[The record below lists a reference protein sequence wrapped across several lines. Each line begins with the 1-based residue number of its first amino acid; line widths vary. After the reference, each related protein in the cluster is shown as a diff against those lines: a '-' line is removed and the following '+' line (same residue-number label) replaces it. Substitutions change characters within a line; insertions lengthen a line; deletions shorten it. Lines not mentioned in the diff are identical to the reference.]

1 LPKEQVFKY
10 LDYLILFFL
19 SLQVFSVSFSVAV
32 SSISFGIWGGLWI
45 IELLLS
51 RKLYLS
57 KLSELKLFS
66 FFVALYMVAEILS
79 RLFAVI
85 PENSFTGIKRVL
97 LFLVFYVSILKFT
110 DKKTLYRVFYT
121 GIFIFS
127 AVSIYEII
135 NYIINYRPAE
145 IEHSRLSSFTYVITT
160 SEIKMLIFLSA
171 FPIIFA
177 KENTIRFR
185 IIMTAVLIPIFVSI
199 YLTQTRNVFVSI
211 FICIIIF
218 GIVHNKK
225 IILIFILLLALLYL
239 IIPQSYKTRI
249 SSIFDPDYGS
259 NKSRIVMW
267 SIGLEMFKDRPLFGT
282 GDNEFMELYEKY
294 KKPEM
299 HGEGSH
305 LHSNYLMILATMGIL
320 GFISYAGMFAV
331 LFLRQLK
338 IYSSIKESKDRMFI
352 LGVILSFFA
361 FHISGIFEWNFADHE
376 VMTLFLFLMA
386 VPFII
391 YNYCLNNKQLS

>member
-1 LPKEQVFKY
+1 MPKEQVFKY

-135 NYIINYRPAE
+135 NYIINYRPAD

-338 IYSSIKESKDRMFI
+338 IYSSTKESKDRMFI

-391 YNYCLNNKQLS
+391 YNYCLNNK

>member
-127 AVSIYEII
+127 VVSIYEII

>member
-1 LPKEQVFKY
+1 
-10 LDYLILFFL
+10 
-19 SLQVFSVSFSVAV
+19 
-32 SSISFGIWGGLWI
+32 
-45 IELLLS
+45 
-51 RKLYLS
+51 
-57 KLSELKLFS
+57 
-66 FFVALYMVAEILS
+66 
-79 RLFAVI
+79 
-85 PENSFTGIKRVL
+85 
-97 LFLVFYVSILKFT
+97 
-110 DKKTLYRVFYT
+110 
-121 GIFIFS
+121 
-127 AVSIYEII
+127 
-135 NYIINYRPAE
+135 
-145 IEHSRLSSFTYVITT
+145 
-160 SEIKMLIFLSA
+160 MLIFLSA

-338 IYSSIKESKDRMFI
+338 IYSSTKESKDRMFI

-391 YNYCLNNKQLS
+391 YNYCLNNK

>member
-1 LPKEQVFKY
+1 MPKEQVFKY

-51 RKLYLS
+51 RKFYLS

-199 YLTQTRNVFVSI
+199 YLTQTRNVFISI

>member
-1 LPKEQVFKY
+1 MPKEQVFKY

>member
-135 NYIINYRPAE
+135 NYIINYRPAD

-338 IYSSIKESKDRMFI
+338 IYSSTKESKDRMFI

-391 YNYCLNNKQLS
+391 YNYCLNNK

>member
-1 LPKEQVFKY
+1 MPKEQVFKY

-199 YLTQTRNVFVSI
+199 YLTQTRNVFISI

-338 IYSSIKESKDRMFI
+338 IYSSTKESKDRMFI

>member
-1 LPKEQVFKY
+1 MPKEQVFKY

-199 YLTQTRNVFVSI
+199 YLTQTRNVFISI